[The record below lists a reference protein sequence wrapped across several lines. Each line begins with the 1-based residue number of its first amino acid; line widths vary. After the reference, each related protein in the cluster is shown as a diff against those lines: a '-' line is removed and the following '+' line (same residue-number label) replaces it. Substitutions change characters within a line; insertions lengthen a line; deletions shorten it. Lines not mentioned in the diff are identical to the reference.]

1 MKKWLT
7 IFLSVIVFTVLNA
20 KVLTIEKQGPVS
32 SEYTKSISE
41 YQNHNLLA
49 VHKVIKNKNSRRTA
63 LNPNVSTVLID
74 SSVHGYG
81 MVVPQTNPLTY
92 VPGTGFVIGYRGWVL
107 TPFTDEYG
115 NTSSANNSG
124 FAKASLSAN
133 GIDFTNYSG
142 LNDEII
148 IPGTDG
154 PTSADGPLM
163 CRYPSSVAN
172 EIFPYV
178 VWTEAI
184 NYTGSATNNG
194 GRPMYSFDQFGWFS
208 NAYSDIAIDINF
220 GWSDGNEPLDA
231 PADLWVNSPV
241 LVDDG
246 FNKAMVVT
254 STQWSSSPDPTYHE
268 KSAYIMRGVPV
279 FGGGTYQ
286 FSSVPQILFDQNDL
300 GGSEATGTTS
310 QTSIDINSS
319 GVGYAMCTAYVTDST
334 QSERHNFIIRKTTDY
349 GVTWSDDGLGGYDY
363 YFLPDTTMERVF
375 VESEFLPDSVLFW
388 EIDTTT
394 SDTLWTPTDLP
405 GVFPLY
411 DHEVRV
417 DESGTLHII
426 TTMVVESDQAGFIY
440 VGLEG
445 VGLYHLW
452 TDDPSNPGSW
462 QASQIAELSTTFSL
476 EGMPDG
482 NGGGNYFNVFG
493 TSAISYQ
500 NQNAMWVAYH
510 ALGDTSAAGFNWDI
524 FVSKSIDGGETWLEP
539 ENVTMTDGLQED
551 EMYVH
556 MSPIATDSTCF
567 FVYHQP
573 DYSVNHL
580 GDAGNMAA
588 FQQNLWFAT
597 HTNNTTP
604 LGISNGISIPD
615 KFLLSQNFPNP
626 FNPTTHISYNVVNTG
641 TVELTLFNVL
651 GQKVQTLMNEVKE
664 PGDYSFKLNAG
675 NLSSGVYFYK
685 MTQQGQTLTRKLVL
699 MK

>member
-1 MKKWLT
+1 MQKWLT
-7 IFLSVIVFTVLNA
+7 IFLSVIVFTALNA
-20 KVLTIEKQGPVS
+20 KVLTIEKQQPVS
-32 SEYTKSISE
+32 REYTKSISE
-41 YQNHNLLA
+41 TQHNNLLA
-49 VHKVIKNKNSRRTA
+49 LPKVFRNNNSRKSA
-63 LNPNVSTVLID
+63 LNPNVTSVLID

-92 VPGTGFVIGYRGWVL
+92 VHGTGFIIGYRGWVL
-107 TPFTDEYG
+107 PPFTDEYG

-124 FAKASLSAN
+124 FAKASSSED

-142 LNDEII
+142 LNDKII
-148 IPGTDG
+148 IPGSDG

-194 GRPMYSFDQFGWFS
+194 GRPMYSFDQYGWFS
-208 NAYSDIAIDINF
+208 NVYSEIAIDINF

-254 STQWSSSPDPTYHE
+254 STQWSSSPDPTYLD
-268 KSAYIMRGVPV
+268 KSAYVMRGVPV

-300 GGSEATGTTS
+300 GGSGATGTTS
-310 QTSIDINSS
+310 QTSVDINSS

-349 GVTWSDDGLGGYDY
+349 GVTWSDDGFGGYDY

-394 SDTLWTPTDLP
+394 SDTIWTPTDLP

-452 TDDPSNPGSW
+452 TDDPSNPSSW

-493 TSAISYQ
+493 TSAIS
-500 NQNAMWVAYH
+500 NQNDDVMWVAYH

-556 MSPIATDSTCF
+556 MAPTATDSNCF
-567 FVYHQP
+567 FVYYQP
-573 DYSVNHL
+573 NYSANHL
-580 GDAGNMAA
+580 GDAGAMAA
-588 FQQNLWFAT
+588 FQQNLWFVT
-597 HTNNTTP
+597 YGNPITV
-604 LGISNGISIPD
+604 GIGDEGILPG
-615 KFLLSQNFPNP
+615 KFSLSQNFPNP
-626 FNPTTHISYNVVNTG
+626 FNPTTHISYSVVNAG

-651 GQKVQTLMNEVKE
+651 GQKVQTLMNEAKQ
-664 PGDYSFKLNAG
+664 PGDYSFELNAG
-675 NLSSGVYFYK
+675 NLASGVYFYK